1 MTKFN
6 ELLTASPVQFA
17 AVFGAVS
24 ADAGPAPINV
34 RPAAG
39 GLDSA
44 PPSCNA
50 PARASRSATSNQLGS
65 VLENGEAAAIL

>member
-24 ADAGPAPINV
+24 ADAGPAPIDV
-34 RPAAG
+34 RPAAAPRTG
-39 GLDSA
+39 GGRADAAARHRSDAKIGGPFDAYGPKGLD
-44 PPSCNA
+44 
-50 PARASRSATSNQLGS
+50 
-65 VLENGEAAAIL
+65 